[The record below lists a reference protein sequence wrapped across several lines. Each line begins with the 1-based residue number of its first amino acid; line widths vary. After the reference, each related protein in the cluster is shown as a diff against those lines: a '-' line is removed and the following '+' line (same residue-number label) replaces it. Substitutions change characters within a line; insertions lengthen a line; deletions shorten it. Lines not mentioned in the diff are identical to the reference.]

1 MYVLPHWR
9 MPFMTSGFLD
19 SRVFHSARTDSI
31 FLFSIVFHIC
41 LSTKIHFSKRI
52 NKVWLHFFRRIIRG
66 ENIFYGEWASCHAI
80 NHLSRIGCPVVL
92 VGCNGLYSCIQ
103 TRTTWDAPRLSLP
116 FGSNVCRYSSETF
129 RCRCIEATVLAAEG
143 TEAAL
148 LDEQVEV
155 LRGKVGGA
163 LADGLHL

>member
-1 MYVLPHWR
+1 MK
-9 MPFMTSGFLD
+9 FT
-19 SRVFHSARTDSI
+19 SI
-31 FLFSIVFHIC
+31 FFTAS
-41 LSTKIHFSKRI
+41 
-52 NKVWLHFFRRIIRG
+52 
-66 ENIFYGEWASCHAI
+66 ENIFEVYTPKFSTCHPPPSWGKAMIYSKLMADTAYNNPSATVSVIRLDEKHPYLSPPTSYHSSLTI
-80 NHLSRIGCPVVL
+80 NHSSRIGCPVVL

-103 TRTTWDAPRLSLP
+103 ARTTRDVPRLSLP
-116 FGSNVCRYSSETF
+116 FGHNVCRYSSETF
-129 RCRCIEATVLAAEG
+129 RCRCIEAAVLAAEG